1 MDRLTIT
8 KLDVEYKNGL
18 YSKIVLKR
26 GKQELNID
34 FSGALDLHFTLKNCK
49 ENDTFIIG
57 KDNYGVWLLF
67 DKLYKEIMNGEVF
80 NRISELEINMLIDEC
95 DLLDLDYH
103 EVLKERY
110 ERYET
115 IKKENLQNGIRT
127 GLIVDDKIIWRCDDF
142 DIDVAPY
149 LMIEKINETYK
160 LTFDLPEF
168 KCELDTF
175 EEHLLCNKDTISIRI
190 RNSGSRYYS
199 FNCVF
204 MRLYRSLVD
213 LATDIPQISIDEYL
227 IDRELERG
235 MKLER
240 ILK

>member
-1 MDRLTIT
+1 MDKLTIT
-8 KLDVEYKNGL
+8 KIDVEYKNGL
-18 YSKIVLKR
+18 YSRIVLKR

-34 FSGALDLHFTLKNCK
+34 FSGALDLHFALKNCK
-49 ENDTFIIG
+49 ENNTFIIG

-67 DKLYKEIMNGEVF
+67 DKLYNEVMSGQVF
-80 NRISELEINMLIDEC
+80 NPITDLDINMLIDEC
-95 DLLDLDYH
+95 ELFDVDYH
-103 EVLKERY
+103 NALKERY

-115 IKKENLQNGIRT
+115 IKKEDLQNGIRT
-127 GLIVDDKIIWRCDDF
+127 GLIVDDKIIWRDDDF

-149 LMIEKINETYK
+149 LMIEKINDIYK
-160 LTFDLPEF
+160 LTFDVPEF
-168 KCELDTF
+168 KRELDTF

-199 FNCVF
+199 FNSVF

-227 IDRELERG
+227 IDKELERG